1 MLEFVKYLPSQ
12 ENIDCCAASAS
23 LLAAEIIMA
32 KNNQPKHFSRLFP
45 YYMARKMQN
54 RIGQKG
60 TDLKTILE
68 SLSLYGV
75 CLDQQWPL
83 RPSLIDKEPSKVA
96 IQEADR
102 YKVGSYEYV
111 QFSDFNKFVENNIPV
126 IIGMRTGKQF
136 WKLTGKLEEQKYCPV
151 NDTDNRYSHG
161 HAVVIVGNRPDLN
174 SWIVANSKGLKWGD
188 RGFGILPYECYVDIG
203 ESYAITSF
211 TGFMAGKKISD
222 N

>member
-12 ENIDCCAASAS
+12 ENIDCCASSAS
-23 LLAAEIIMA
+23 LLAAEIIMS
-32 KNNQPKHFSRLFP
+32 KHNQPRHFSRLFP
-45 YYMARKMQN
+45 YYMARKKQG

-60 TDLKTILE
+60 TDLNTILE
-68 SLSLYGV
+68 VLSVNGV

-83 RPSLIDKEPSKVA
+83 RPSLVDREPSILA
-96 IQEADR
+96 IEEAAKYRID
-102 YKVGSYEYV
+102 SYEYV
-111 QFSDFNKFVENNIPV
+111 QLSNFDKFVENKIPV
-126 IIGMRTGKQF
+126 IVGMRTGKQF
-136 WKLTGKLEEQKYCPV
+136 WKLTGKLEEQKYYPV

-174 SWIVANSKGLKWGD
+174 SWIVANSRGLRWGD
-188 RGFGILPYECYVDIG
+188 RGFGILPYECCVDIG

-211 TGFMAGKKISD
+211 AGFMAGKKISD

>member
-12 ENIDCCAASAS
+12 ENIDCCASSAS

-32 KNNQPKHFSRLFP
+32 KNGQHKHFSRLFP

-60 TDLKTILE
+60 TELKSILDA
-68 SLSLYGV
+68 LSIYGV

-83 RPSLIDKEPSKVA
+83 RHSLVDMEPSLKA
-96 IQEADR
+96 IEEATK
-102 YKVGSYEYV
+102 YKVGSFEYV
-111 QFSDFNKFVENNIPV
+111 QVSDFNKFLMNKIPI

-136 WKLTGKLEEQKYCPV
+136 WKLAGKLEEQMYYPI

-161 HAVVIVGNRPDLN
+161 HAVVIVGNRPEYN
-174 SWIVANSKGLKWGD
+174 SWIVANSRGLKWGD
-188 RGFGILPYECYVDIG
+188 KGLGILPYECYVDIG

-211 TGFMAGKKISD
+211 AGFMAGKKISD